1 MTLLTAQ
8 YTSAQLCQMYRQ
20 MLLIRL
26 FEEKAAEMYTKGHI
40 SGFSHLYI
48 GQEAVAVGVTS
59 MLSDKDYLITAY
71 REHGQAIAKGCDPK
85 EVMAELFGKATGLC
99 GGKGGSMHLF
109 EPEKRFMGG
118 YAIVA
123 GQLPIAVGLG
133 LSVSYRH
140 EDAVVVCMFGDGAVN
155 EGAFHESLNLAKLW
169 NLPVIFICE
178 NNQYGMGTAVH
189 RANASADIAGQACA
203 YRMPGLEANGMD
215 VLDVANT
222 MQEALRHIQTN
233 LGPVLI
239 EAKTYRFR
247 GHSMADPLKYRT
259 AQEEEIW
266 KSRDPIPALA
276 NVLTAQYGAT
286 AEELEAIR
294 QAVTQEVDAAVAF
307 AQESPFPGM
316 DTLMQ
321 NIYTP
326 NEFIDSTGA
335 LIPKRP
341 DAKAYTPEPDQA
353 LAQREQLQGQE

>member
-109 EPEKRFMGG
+109 DPERRFMGG

-133 LSVSYRH
+133 LSVSYRQ
-140 EDAVVVCMFGDGAVN
+140 
-155 EGAFHESLNLAKLW
+155 LW

-276 NVLTAQYGAT
+276 NVLTAHYGAT

-294 QAVTQEVDAAVAF
+294 KAVTQEVDAAVAF